1 MLKNPDIDDFGVTG
15 NLSIMSAVLS
25 THPLITSEEYLAGEL
40 VSEERHEFIAGVVHA
55 MAGASAVHNTIA
67 VNLVA
72 FLHGHLRGKSCQPF
86 GSDMKL
92 RLNFGADT
100 VFYYPD
106 GMVVCDPTDDATY
119 YRERPVLIIEVLSP
133 ETARVDQ
140 REKLLAYRTLPSLEV
155 YVLVDQ
161 SQCRVTCYRRS
172 TGWTPE
178 FLSGAD
184 EVLVVPALGWSIPL
198 REIYE
203 RTGLVAENN

>member
-1 MLKNPDIDDFGVTG
+1 MLENPDIDDFGVTG
-15 NLSIMSAVLS
+15 RLSIMSGVLS
-25 THPLITSEEYLAGEL
+25 THQLITPEEYLAGEL

-55 MAGASAVHNTIA
+55 MAGASAVHNTITH
-67 VNLVA
+67 NLGGA
-72 FLHGHLRGKSCQPF
+72 LYNHFRGKSCQPF

-92 RLNFGADT
+92 RLNFGADP
-100 VFYYPD
+100 VYYYPD
-106 GMVVCDPTDDATY
+106 ARVVCDPTDNATD
-119 YRERPVLIIEVLSP
+119 YRERPILIIEVLSP

-140 REKLLAYRTLPSLEV
+140 REKLLAYRTLASLEV

-161 SQCRVTCYRRS
+161 SQCRVTCYRLS

-184 EVLVVPALGWSIPL
+184 ELLVVPALGWTIPL

-203 RTGLVAENN
+203 RTGLVVG

>member
-1 MLKNPDIDDFGVTG
+1 MLENPDIDDFGVTG

-106 GMVVCDPTDDATY
+106 GMVVCDPTDDAAY
-119 YRERPVLIIEVLSP
+119 YRERPILIIEVLSP

-161 SQCRVTCYRRS
+161 SQCRVTCYRGS

-203 RTGLVAENN
+203 RTGLVAG

>member
-1 MLKNPDIDDFGVTG
+1 MLENPDIDDFGVTG
-15 NLSIMSAVLS
+15 RLSIMSGVLS
-25 THPLITSEEYLAGEL
+25 THQLITPEEYLAGEL

-55 MAGASAVHNTIA
+55 MAGASAVHNTITH
-67 VNLVA
+67 NLGGA
-72 FLHGHLRGKSCQPF
+72 LYNHFRGKSCQPF

-106 GMVVCDPTDDATY
+106 AMVVCDPTDNATY
-119 YRERPVLIIEVLSP
+119 YRERPILIIEVLSP

-140 REKLLAYRTLPSLEV
+140 REKLLAYRTLASLEV

-161 SQCRVTCYRRS
+161 SQCRVTCYRLS

-184 EVLVVPALGWSIPL
+184 ELLVVPALGWTIPL

-203 RTGLVAENN
+203 RTGLVVG